1 MDQRAHA
8 PVGPFWVK
16 DVACAETLMGSRL
29 NVPTRNP
36 LPHLSFSEVDFIELQ
51 KRPSLGAVTPHS
63 RGKGV
68 SILLLCLR
76 IGRGDLNG
84 RMAHPLLKERQW
96 HVTLHGDDAKTMP

>member
-1 MDQRAHA
+1 MTIISLLLAYYGN
-8 PVGPFWVK
+8 PPWV
-16 DVACAETLMGSRL
+16 DTSVR
-29 NVPTRNP
+29 
-36 LPHLSFSEVDFIELQ
+36 LSFSEVDFIELQ
-51 KRPSLGAVTPHS
+51 KRPSIGAVTPHS

-68 SILLLCLR
+68 GILLPCLR